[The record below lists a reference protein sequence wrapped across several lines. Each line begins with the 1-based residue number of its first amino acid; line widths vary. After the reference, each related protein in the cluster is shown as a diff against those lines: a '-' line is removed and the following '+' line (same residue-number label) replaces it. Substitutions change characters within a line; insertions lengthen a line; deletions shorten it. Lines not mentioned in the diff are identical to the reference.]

1 MNNYKLIVIDIEVR
15 LSHYK
20 GMILQQIAQDV
31 TRINEKRPHRTDAIF
46 FGSQSG

>member
-15 LSHYK
+15 LSHYN
-20 GMILQQIAQDV
+20 MILQQIAQDV
-31 TRINEKRPHRTDAIF
+31 GRINEKRPHRTDAIF